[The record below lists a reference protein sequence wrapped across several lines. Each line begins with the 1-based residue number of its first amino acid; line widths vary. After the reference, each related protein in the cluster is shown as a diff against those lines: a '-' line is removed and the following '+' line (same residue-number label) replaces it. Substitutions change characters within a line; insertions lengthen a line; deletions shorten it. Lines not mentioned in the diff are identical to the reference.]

1 MPQGP
6 ANPLV
11 WANSLGKLGSIVY
24 KLSGHF
30 YRKLLQKWVYYHTGF
45 QIVSEPSISLEIH
58 WGVGEL
64 WRIRE
69 SSQQNS
75 RPLVLFPNCAVI
87 MVAARH
93 MWLLS
98 T

>member
-1 MPQGP
+1 M
-6 ANPLV
+6 
-11 WANSLGKLGSIVY
+11 
-24 KLSGHF
+24 
-30 YRKLLQKWVYYHTGF
+30 KLLQKWFYYHIGF
-45 QIVSEPSISLEIH
+45 PIVSEPSVSLEIR